1 MLILPNGQLKF
12 FECPVWIN
20 LLFKEALIIFT
31 YRAGDGLE
39 YQMDLQDDHFVTRT
53 L

>member
-12 FECPVWIN
+12 FECLVWIN